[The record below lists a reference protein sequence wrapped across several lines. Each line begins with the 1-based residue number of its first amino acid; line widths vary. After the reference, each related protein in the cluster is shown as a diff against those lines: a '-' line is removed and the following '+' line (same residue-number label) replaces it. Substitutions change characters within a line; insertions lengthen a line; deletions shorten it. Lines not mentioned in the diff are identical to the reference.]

1 MSGSNGYSDLLGKE
15 ITPSYTPDGDERTI
29 AILVHVLSIFF
40 WIIPGLVIY
49 LIKKDHSTF
58 ITDHAREAL
67 NFQITLSLLYVVLVI
82 SVIGWIFLW
91 VPWLIQLVCCIVG
104 AIRAS
109 DLKLYRYP
117 MNLRIVK

>member
-1 MSGSNGYSDLLGKE
+1 MSGSNGNSDLLGKE

-49 LIKKDHSTF
+49 LIKKDESTF

>member
-1 MSGSNGYSDLLGKE
+1 MSGSIGHSDLLGKE

-49 LIKKDHSTF
+49 LIKKDESTF
-58 ITDHAREAL
+58 IADHAREAL
-67 NFQITLSLLYVVLVI
+67 NFQITLSLLYAVLVI

-117 MNLRIVK
+117 MNWRIVK